1 MKASIIGLLVAVFFS
16 ATAMAEDTSVSN
28 DISWALTLE
37 RQTEANAN
45 TGELMGTKSL
55 AGIDIS
61 AGGVWDIDKSG
72 QDFIALNKTML
83 NFSHSLN
90 SQASVYIKNDFDTE
104 FVRTESTVGLKIT
117 F

>member
-1 MKASIIGLLVAVFFS
+1 MKKISIIGLLVAVFFS
-16 ATAMAEDTSVSN
+16 GAVVAEETN

-45 TGELMGTKSL
+45 TGELIGTKSL

-61 AGGVWDIDKSG
+61 AGGLWDIDKSG

-83 NFSHSLN
+83 NFSHSLSN
-90 SQASVYIKNDFDTE
+90 QATLYIKNDFDTE

>member
-1 MKASIIGLLVAVFFS
+1 MKKLSVIGLLVAVFFS
-16 ATAMAEDTSVSN
+16 GAALAEEAINSDMTFE
-28 DISWALTLE
+28 LTLE

-61 AGGVWDIDKSG
+61 AGGLWDIDKSG

-83 NFSHSLN
+83 NFSHSL
-90 SQASVYIKNDFDTE
+90 SDQATLYIKNDFDTE